1 MPKLDASSVPTT
13 EIAVLESAFHQLP
26 DGALRTT
33 LENLSVALR
42 GGQDTFVVSEKEDL
56 TPSEAAKLLGVSRTH
71 LYKILDSG
79 ALAHHIVGARDR
91 RIAAADLIAYRAR
104 MLAMQKRH
112 AEDLAHADDLDDLA
126 LDEFD

>member
-1 MPKLDASSVPTT
+1 MPKLDASSVPAT
-13 EIAVLESAFHQLP
+13 EIAVLETALHQLP

-33 LENLSVALR
+33 LENLSLALR
-42 GGQDTFVVSEKEDL
+42 GGRDTFVVSEKEDL

-91 RIAAADLIAYRAR
+91 RIAAPDLIAYRAQ

>member
-13 EIAVLESAFHQLP
+13 EIAVLETAFLQLP

-33 LENLSVALR
+33 LESLSLALR

-56 TPSEAAKLLGVSRTH
+56 TPSEAAKLLGISRTH

-79 ALAHHIVGARDR
+79 ALVHHVVGTRDR
-91 RIAAADLIAYRAR
+91 RIAAPDLIAYRAR
-104 MLAMQKRH
+104 MLAMQKHH
-112 AEDLAHADDLDDLA
+112 AEGLAHADDLDDLA
-126 LDEFD
+126 LDELD

>member
-13 EIAVLESAFHQLP
+13 EITVLEDAFQQLP

-33 LENLSVALR
+33 LENLSLALR

-56 TPSEAAKLLGVSRTH
+56 TPAEAAKLLGVSRTH

-79 ALAHHIVGARDR
+79 ALAYYVVGSRDR
-91 RIAAADLIAYRAR
+91 RIAAPDVMAYRGR
-104 MLAMQKRH
+104 MLEMRKSH
-112 AEDLAHADDLDDLA
+112 AEAAAHMDELDDLA
-126 LDEFD
+126 LDEFN

>member
-13 EIAVLESAFHQLP
+13 EIIVLEDAFHQLP

-33 LENLSVALR
+33 LENLSLALR

-56 TPSEAAKLLGVSRTH
+56 TPAEAAKLLGVSRTH

-79 ALAHHIVGARDR
+79 ALPYYVVGSRDR
-91 RIAAADLIAYRAR
+91 RIAAPDVMAYRAR
-104 MLAMQKRH
+104 MLEMRKSH
-112 AEDLAHADDLDDLA
+112 AEAAAHMDELDDLA
-126 LDEFD
+126 LDEFN

>member
-13 EIAVLESAFHQLP
+13 EITVLEDAFLQLP

-33 LENLSVALR
+33 LENLSLALR

-79 ALAHHIVGARDR
+79 ALPYHVVGARDR
-91 RIAAADLIAYRAR
+91 RIAAPDLFAYRAR

-112 AEDLAHADDLDDLA
+112 AEAAARTDDLDDLA